1 MRINNSNLTG
11 VSGAAGSEKVADA
24 AERRR
29 ADAAASEPTDVG
41 DLSSLASRLASSNEE
56 RMERLRQAVQDG
68 SYKVDPAA
76 TASRLI
82 DEHLKR

>member
-11 VSGAAGSEKVADA
+11 ISGAASAEKVAGAVERKRGDA
-24 AERRR
+24 ANS
-29 ADAAASEPTDVG
+29 DLTDVS
-41 DLSSLASRLASSNEE
+41 DLSSLASRLAASNED
-56 RMERLRQAVQDG
+56 RIERLRQAVQDG

-76 TASRLI
+76 IASRLI